1 MNMDLSRRSWP
12 RDLPRRAKAA
22 QPPRPHEDDDDD
34 DKAPETPSDEPRPQP
49 VRDPPEELP
58 DKGPYTVT
66 ALTWTA

>member
-1 MNMDLSRRSWP
+1 MTVDTSRRSSP
-12 RDLPRRAKAA
+12 RDLPSRAKAE

-34 DKAPETPSDEPRPQP
+34 EAPETPPDEPRPQP